1 MNNFE
6 NPENPENPANIL
18 IFNFDENGTQYNN
31 EHNIK
36 DFLTNVGH
44 KKPNI
49 IFICTQNSKSGTDKH
64 LQHIIGNK
72 LSKKYKRFSKVD
84 ATRQSD
90 LKKTIYKNI
99 KNVRTR
105 IYYNSETVYVDN
117 VFNRFRIQS
126 SKKRSIF
133 NFSNNSI
140 DKNEQIYTGNI
151 KNNKSIMIK
160 EYKYKRY
167 TVEGENGINGLGGIM
182 TSIVFKMNGL
192 EYQYIVCN
200 YNFNNSNLQEKL
212 NKIITQNNISIARII
227 GEKLKMNINKPEN
240 HIKLTTTTINLN
252 PSINNINKIKELSQP
267 IFFIYFVSLNN
278 IEYGKYFNE
287 NNNIIIK
294 LEKKKNIPIE
304 YFSKISV
311 VSHKKI
317 VSKNNIQILNDMY
330 KQKIMR
336 DSKIKIN
343 YNNINNIESSIAEK
357 TINLAIQNIDYPPKN
372 LLPYINNG
380 ENIIITCPIC
390 NNIFLIEKNC
400 GHYRCRGVKNI
411 NHTENLFIK
420 ELINNPHATKNEC
433 NKLSKKYPNTCL
445 TPLIIITMII
455 DENKEINVCLE
466 DPYYL

>member
-1 MNNFE
+1 MNSQ
-6 NPENPENPANIL
+6 NPANIL
-18 IFNFDENGTQYNN
+18 IFNFDEEGNEYNN
-31 EHNIK
+31 DHYIK
-36 DFLTNVGH
+36 NFLYNVGS
-44 KKPNI
+44 KNPNI
-49 IFICTQNSKSGTDKH
+49 IVICTQNSISRTDKH
-64 LQHIIGNK
+64 LQHIIGDK
-72 LSKKYKRFSKVD
+72 LPGKYKRFSKVD

-90 LKKTIYKNI
+90 LKKIVYKNL
-99 KNVRTR
+99 KNVRMR
-105 IYYNSETVYVDN
+105 IYYNTETVYVDN
-117 VFNRFRIQS
+117 VFNRFSKQS

-140 DKNEQIYTGNI
+140 DENKEKYNGSKT
-151 KNNKSIMIK
+151 NNKQIIIK
-160 EYKYKRY
+160 EYKYRRY
-167 TVEGENGINGLGGIM
+167 TVEGENGRSGKGGIM

-192 EYQYIVCN
+192 EYQYIFCN
-200 YNFNNSNLQEKL
+200 YNFDNSNLQEKL

-227 GEKLKMNINKPEN
+227 GEKPKMNINKPEN
-240 HIKLTTTTINLN
+240 HIKLTKTTINLN
-252 PSINNINKIKELSQP
+252 PSKNNTNKIKELSEP

-294 LEKKKNIPIE
+294 LEKKKKNIPIE

-317 VSKNNIQILNDMY
+317 VSKNNIQILNDKY
-330 KQKIMR
+330 KQKIIR

-372 LLPYINNG
+372 LLPFINNG

-411 NHTENLFIK
+411 NNTENLFIK
-420 ELINNPHATKNEC
+420 ELTNNPHATKNEC
-433 NKLSKKYPNTCL
+433 NELSKKYTNTCL

-455 DENKEINVCLE
+455 GENKEINVCLE
-466 DPYYL
+466 DPYYI